1 MGRVRRV
8 DVGEMVYHALNRA
21 NFRSRLFKSDAH
33 YEDFF
38 GIVQETLDFVP
49 MRILAYCLMPNH
61 WHLVLYPRGDGDL
74 ARFLQRLT
82 LTHTQRYHARTRTVG
97 YGRLY
102 QGRYKSLPV
111 ESDGH
116 FLALVRYVERNAKR
130 AALVKRAEDWRWSS
144 VHIRLYGNAE
154 ERKILSPWPTPE
166 PPDYLRWLNHSQP
179 KEEVE
184 NIRYAIKRSRPYG
197 SEKWVAK
204 AAAQFGLETTIRNPW
219 RPGKDSPSSPI
230 YRKGT

>member
-21 NFRSRLFKSDAH
+21 NFRSRLLKSDAH
-33 YEDFF
+33 YEDFL
-38 GIVQETLDFVP
+38 GIVQETLALVP

-61 WHLVLYPRGDGDL
+61 WHLVLYLRGDGDL
-74 ARFLQRLT
+74 ARFLQRIT

-97 YGRLY
+97 YGHLY

-144 VHIRLYGNAE
+144 VHVRRYGGGGGQRRAGINRHIVGDARALQ
-154 ERKILSPWPTPE
+154 ERKSDSILASSLALVAARLPSKRRQRN
-166 PPDYLRWLNHSQP
+166 RW
-179 KEEVE
+179 
-184 NIRYAIKRSRPYG
+184 AG
-197 SEKWVAK
+197 
-204 AAAQFGLETTIRNPW
+204 
-219 RPGKDSPSSPI
+219 
-230 YRKGT
+230 